1 MKTEDNLE
9 SSTLK
14 RRNSIGSSIDSS
26 PTKRNFSRNSEKLQ
40 NKSFD
45 DLNNPKYVNFNKI
58 FFLIQLIENVKSM

>member
-26 PTKRNFSRNSEKLQ
+26 PTKRNFRRNSEKLQ

-45 DLNNPKYVNFNKI
+45 DLNNSKYVNSNKI
-58 FFLIQLIENVKSM
+58 FY